1 MYCIDWD
8 YLYTPIS
15 KDISDRITTN
25 VNKDKVIIISSRP
38 DKVKDSFRE
47 EMMRCYTLRK

>member
-1 MYCIDWD
+1 MYYIDWD
-8 YLYTPIS
+8 YLYTSIS
-15 KDISDRITTN
+15 KDISDGITTKVDKN
-25 VNKDKVIIISSRP
+25 KVIIISSRP